1 MEVKIY
7 VDIACPFCYI
17 GKKNLEEALSNFKTD
32 EEIHL
37 NYLSYELDNQRAK
50 EPKDNIYD
58 YLAEKNEQ
66 PIEEIH
72 DMVDRIVA
80 EGQKVNI
87 EFNMDKV
94 IPANTRDAHRLLK
107 LAKEKGKGEEILELL
122 YQAYFSQGNNISDHQ
137 VLEDLALSGGLE
149 KEDVRELLEDPSINL
164 EEVIG
169 DFNLAKVN
177 KIKTLPYYIF
187 DDTFAIAGA
196 REAKHYTI
204 ALNKTLKNK

>member
-1 MEVKIY
+1 
-7 VDIACPFCYI
+7 
-17 GKKNLEEALSNFKTD
+17 
-32 EEIHL
+32 
-37 NYLSYELDNQRAK
+37 
-50 EPKDNIYD
+50 
-58 YLAEKNEQ
+58 
-66 PIEEIH
+66 
-72 DMVDRIVA
+72 MVDRIVA

-122 YQAYFSQGNNISDHQ
+122 YQAYFSQGKNISDHQ

-177 KIKTLPYYIF
+177 KIKTLPYYILM
-187 DDTFAIAGA
+187 ILLLSQVHVK
-196 REAKHYTI
+196 RSTI
-204 ALNKTLKNK
+204 RLL